1 MFKLINLSVLSLVVV
16 IGACASPEEREKNQE
31 LEAKQY
37 RAQLEHKCDAFGF
50 KSGTTAYAQCLQ
62 QADRDAIQD
71 KKARNERA
79 NCYFR
84 MSQCFSTGRLD
95 CGAC

>member
-16 IGACASPEEREKNQE
+16 IGACASPEEIKKNQE
-31 LEAKQY
+31 LRAKQY
-37 RAQLEHKCDAFGF
+37 RAQLEYKCDALGF

-62 QADRDAIQD
+62 QADRDAIHD
-71 KKARNERA
+71 ERARNERS